1 MSVRSSVAIDT
12 APGLIRP
19 AITSAERLASRA
31 STKLTKLRQ
40 EMTATHGERRFA
52 VEHKRYGEVWRP
64 GTLPCQPTLP
74 LWQPFRGG
82 AHPHDPNAKHRAP
95 RQAPFERSN
104 RQPTRVG
111 GVTKASYDFSHR
123 IIPRILRLVNRFF
136 TDFAAR

>member
-19 AITSAERLASRA
+19 AITSAERLESRA

-64 GTLPCQPTLP
+64 GTLPRQPTLP

-95 RQAPFERSN
+95 GKPHLNEAIGSLP
-104 RQPTRVG
+104 G
-111 GVTKASYDFSHR
+111 
-123 IIPRILRLVNRFF
+123 
-136 TDFAAR
+136 